1 MLIILGLVSLRSFY
15 FRRCRGVSKMLSHSF
30 LHMFP
35 SHDFFLGV
43 VDFWLGELEVF
54 SLPPLPA
61 RKILSHWEI

>member
-1 MLIILGLVSLRSFY
+1 MRSFH
-15 FRRCRGVSKMLSHSF
+15 FRRCRGISKILSHSF

-35 SHDFFLGV
+35 FRDVFLGF
-43 VDFWLGELEVF
+43 VDFRFGELEVF